1 MQQIFDYA
9 GKRSVLLCFNKLNQV
24 LELAV
29 DEELKAI
36 VDVSKIFNFQESL
49 FMPSA

>member
-36 VDVSKIFNFQESL
+36 VDV
-49 FMPSA
+49 